1 MNRPSTTFATALLI
15 TAAFTSVVCLGAGC
29 EGGKG
34 DADPELKAQPFGAN
48 ASLVPLN
55 DPSAEPKVAD
65 GTAVDLTGLR
75 VVHVDTFDETGT
87 GAVGDVF
94 LQDATDDP
102 GPYQGLLAFR
112 AQTTPPSYR
121 LLAGD
126 VVDISGIFEQFK
138 APEAG
143 DWPDR
148 FIPEIGNGS
157 VSFRFDP
164 IGAPPARVIDTNDLF
179 DAELGYQWRSMLV
192 TLENVKIGNTNGM
205 PKPES
210 DRQKGDPGPAGRR
223 AAFKISTPVQRNDY
237 EVPSVNNELFDLA
250 GFYFDNNLQSGM
262 TIKRLTGVVKVF
274 GMYNI
279 APRSAADIELQ

>member
-1 MNRPSTTFATALLI
+1 MNRFSTTFASALLI
-15 TAAFTSVVCLGAGC
+15 TAALTCTVLGGAAC

-34 DADPELKAQPFGAN
+34 EPDPEITPQPFGPRS
-48 ASLVPLN
+48 SLVPLN
-55 DPSAEPKVAD
+55 DPAAEPKVAD
-65 GTAVDLTGLR
+65 KTVVSLTGLR

-94 LQDATDDP
+94 MQDATDEP

-112 AQTTPPSYR
+112 AQTSPPSYR

-126 VVDISGIFEQFK
+126 VVDISGVFEQFK

-157 VSFRFDP
+157 VQFRFDP
-164 IGAPPARVIDTNDLF
+164 IGPPIARVIDTNDLF
-179 DAELGYQWRSMLV
+179 DADLGYQWRSMLV
-192 TLENVKIGNTNGM
+192 TLENVKIGNTSGM
-205 PKPES
+205 PSPQEGRKA
-210 DRQKGDPGPAGRR
+210 GDPGPANKR
-223 AAFKISTPVQRNDY
+223 AAFKISTPTPKNDF

-250 GFYFDNNLQSGM
+250 AFYYDNDLAAGR

-279 APRSAADIELQ
+279 APRSAADIELE

>member
-1 MNRPSTTFATALLI
+1 MNRLSTTFATALLI
-15 TAAFTSVVCLGAGC
+15 TAALTSTVLGGAGC

-34 DADPELKAQPFGAN
+34 DPDPELTPQPFGPRS
-48 ASLVPLN
+48 SLVPLN
-55 DPSAEPKVAD
+55 DPAAEPKVEN
-65 GTAVDLTGLR
+65 GTTVSVTGLR

-126 VVDISGIFEQFK
+126 VVDISGVFEQFK

-148 FIPEIGNGS
+148 FIPEIGSGS
-157 VSFRFDP
+157 VQFRFDP
-164 IGAPPARVIDTNDLF
+164 IGPPIARVIDTNDLF
-179 DAELGYQWRSMLV
+179 DGDLGYQWRSMLV
-192 TLENVKIGNTNGM
+192 TLENVKIGNTGGIPSPQENR
-205 PKPES
+205 KA
-210 DRQKGDPGPAGRR
+210 GDPGPAGKR
-223 AAFKISTPVQRNDY
+223 AAFKISTPTPKNDF

-250 GFYFDNNLQSGM
+250 AFYYDNDLAAGR

-274 GMYNI
+274 GIYNI
-279 APRSAADIELQ
+279 APRSAADIELE